1 MTDRPNDQYMA
12 TTDEAASGG
21 AHIGDEEPIFTD
33 SGSSRVQGS
42 VASVNKISSTSKFCR
57 QSPLFADPEDNV
69 PTGAPLPWNGNLHL
83 AQERSLLHLPNSPFP
98 ARQAPNSPGLS
109 NIRQLRFFLESR
121 QVAVGEEMPSK
132 LTDNSQVEV
141 LQHDATGPVT
151 TTSDDPTATPKIPEA
166 TIPLDIRS
174 ESIVLPSDWNVPT
187 EAHHYVASLSLL
199 QRRALVQ
206 CMQEDCNILLTEI
219 SDSTGPELI
228 IDSHSAV
235 ISFTLS
241 EVVPSNVAKLAA
253 FIVNLAY
260 SFSRILVVLESY
272 PRSRANDSL
281 EKNRR
286 RQSGY
291 LRMMTETVASACTRL
306 KRNVAIRIGTIGAD
320 VDAEDNNGF
329 EIGEVSVDYVLADS
343 VEETA
348 RLVRVFADSAE
359 ASVSEWERKKLWG
372 PRPWLEAA
380 VRNPRHPS
388 TSDLTL

>member
-1 MTDRPNDQYMA
+1 VSSRVISISANVPLESIRSVCPADDNTKLGQQILPGPYQAAPIGFENSISVDTNNVLSPCAEAMTDRPNDQYMA

-57 QSPLFADPEDNV
+57 QSPLLADPEDNV

-83 AQERSLLHLPNSPFP
+83 AQERSLLHLPNSPFS

-228 IDSHSAV
+228 ID
-235 ISFTLS
+235 
-241 EVVPSNVAKLAA
+241 
-253 FIVNLAY
+253 
-260 SFSRILVVLESY
+260 
-272 PRSRANDSL
+272 
-281 EKNRR
+281 
-286 RQSGY
+286 
-291 LRMMTETVASACTRL
+291 
-306 KRNVAIRIGTIGAD
+306 
-320 VDAEDNNGF
+320 
-329 EIGEVSVDYVLADS
+329 
-343 VEETA
+343 
-348 RLVRVFADSAE
+348 
-359 ASVSEWERKKLWG
+359 
-372 PRPWLEAA
+372 
-380 VRNPRHPS
+380 
-388 TSDLTL
+388 